1 MKHVNIP
8 NCCRFARSVGSEEAD
23 NLPLRD
29 FERDAIDSDSTRVSL
44 GETFDFNHSFDR

>member
-8 NCCRFARSVGSEEAD
+8 IVVVLPAD
-23 NLPLRD
+23 KLPLRD
-29 FERDAIDSDSTRVSL
+29 FERDAIDSDSTRVSR